1 MEHVRTAGV
10 PHASLLEAC
19 RFCLFRS
26 PASGS
31 YPLIPIFEP
40 VTCKYFNDLS
50 LHSNANNKVIDTQYT
65 FVLFFRVFT
74 ESGPRP
80 LPLYPLSPVVF
91 FPKPFN
97 LQTFQHPNDA
107 FPVPCPTLPRH
118 FPASLNPFKINT
130 YEVPHKCYI
139 QRTYGISK
147 FFRINRVEKPWVANQ
162 GVLKSKELT
171 SALPCLTLS
180 DFHEISWAAGPNGHL

>member
-10 PHASLLEAC
+10 PHASLLEAY

-65 FVLFFRVFT
+65 FVLFFRVFMRIRQRMRILSDHR
-74 ESGPRP
+74 ESKDSSPAP
-80 LPLYPLSPVVF
+80 LFALSLHKERF
-91 FPKPFN
+91 
-97 LQTFQHPNDA
+97 T
-107 FPVPCPTLPRH
+107 TLLESI
-118 FPASLNPFKINT
+118 A
-130 YEVPHKCYI
+130 
-139 QRTYGISK
+139 
-147 FFRINRVEKPWVANQ
+147 
-162 GVLKSKELT
+162 
-171 SALPCLTLS
+171 SALFLKTAGCIPTIPIPELS
-180 DFHEISWAAGPNGHL
+180 AHTNRR